1 MSAPFDIIAIIKPRP
16 GSADR
21 VVELL
26 KIAAESVKAKE
37 PGTLRYQINRETKGD
52 APQIVMLET
61 YKDLA
66 ALQAHGSSE
75 YFKEMSKTLKEEDL
89 LSEPMQVLFT
99 KDVGGYVSKL

>member
-1 MSAPFDIIAIIKPRP
+1 MSAPFDVIAIIKPRP

-26 KIAAESVKAKE
+26 RTAAESVEAKE

-52 APQIVMLET
+52 APCIVMLET
-61 YKDLA
+61 YRDQV

-75 YFKEMSKTLKEEDL
+75 YFKEMSRALKKEDL
-89 LSEPMQVLFT
+89 VSEPMQILFT
-99 KDVGGYVSKL
+99 KDVGGFASKL